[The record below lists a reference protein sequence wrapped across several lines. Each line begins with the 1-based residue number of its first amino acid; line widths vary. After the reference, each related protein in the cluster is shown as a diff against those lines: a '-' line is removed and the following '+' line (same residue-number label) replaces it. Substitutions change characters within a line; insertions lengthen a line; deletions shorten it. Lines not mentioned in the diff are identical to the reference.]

1 MTVTRPTN
9 PLFTHRRVL
18 TASLVGTS
26 IEFYDFYIYA
36 TAAALVFGPLF
47 FPAEDPAAQLL
58 LSYASFGLA
67 FIARPVGAAIFGHF
81 GDKVGRKSTLVA
93 SLLLMG
99 GSTVL
104 IAFLPTYAQIGW
116 AAPVILCLL
125 RFGQGLGLGG
135 EWGGASLLAVENAPP
150 GWAGRFGMFPPLGA
164 PIGFIAANGFF
175 LILGLTM
182 SDESFRAWGW
192 RLPFLASA
200 ALVFVGLWVRLKLTE
215 TPAFA
220 AAAAHGKLPKVPIAE
235 LFRHDLR
242 SILAGT
248 FCVVAGFALFYIT
261 TAFALGYGTTT
272 LGHSRQ
278 SFLIAELLAIPLLA
292 AGIILSCT
300 LSDRLGTAAMLRWGF
315 AGAVVAGLTMG
326 PMLGSASLVIVWAWL
341 SISLFAMGFTYG
353 PLGAWL
359 PSLFGAGV
367 RYTGVSL
374 TFNLGGI
381 IGGALAP
388 IIAQALAARGGLAL
402 VGAYL
407 VIAALL
413 SLGGLMLVRRQP
425 VA

>member
-1 MTVTRPTN
+1 MIRQPSPN
-9 PLFTHRRVL
+9 PLMIHRRAL
-18 TASLVGTS
+18 AASLVGTS

-47 FPAEDPAAQLL
+47 FPAENAAAQLL

-67 FIARPVGAAIFGHF
+67 FVARPVGAAVFGHF
-81 GDKVGRKSTLVA
+81 GDRIGRKSTLVA

-104 IAFLPTYAQIGW
+104 IAFLPTYVQIGW
-116 AAPVILCLL
+116 AAPLMLCLL

-164 PIGFIAANGFF
+164 PIGFVAANGFF
-175 LILGLTM
+175 LVLGLTM
-182 SDESFRAWGW
+182 TDDQFRSWGW

-200 ALVFVGLWVRLKLTE
+200 ALVFVGLWVRLTLAE

-220 AAAAHGKLPKVPIAE
+220 EAAARGTLPKVPIAQ
-235 LFRHDLR
+235 LFRHDAVATA
-242 SILAGT
+242 AGT
-248 FCVVAGFALFYIT
+248 LGVIACFALFYIA

-278 SFLIAELLAIPLLA
+278 SFLIVELLAIPFLA
-292 AGIILSCT
+292 AGVVLSCS
-300 LSDRLGTAAMLRWGF
+300 LSDRFGMTAMLRWGF
-315 AGAVVAGLTMG
+315 AGAIVAGMTMG
-326 PMLGSASLVIVWAWL
+326 PMLGAGSLVVVWAWL
-341 SISLFAMGFTYG
+341 SFALFAMGFAYG

-359 PSLFGAGV
+359 PSLFKAGV

-388 IIAQALAARGGLAL
+388 IVAQSLAARGGLAL

-407 VIAALL
+407 VVAAVLSIIGLL
-413 SLGGLMLVRRQP
+413 LVPRQP
-425 VA
+425 TI